1 MELVKEG
8 KSDKEI
14 AAELGVSIYM
24 YKKHRKRA
32 EELWKAGLL

>member
-1 MELVKEG
+1 MNRFK
-8 KSDKEI
+8 KEI
-14 AAELGVSIYM
+14 AAELGCTIYM